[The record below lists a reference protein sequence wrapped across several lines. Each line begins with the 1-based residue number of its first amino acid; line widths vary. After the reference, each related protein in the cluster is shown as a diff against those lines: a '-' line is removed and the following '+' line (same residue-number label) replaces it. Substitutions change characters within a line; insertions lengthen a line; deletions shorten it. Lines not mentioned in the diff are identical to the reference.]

1 MGLSRSAPEFFPQ
14 TKSYPPRSCPHC
26 LPPTSKSRS
35 SLNKR
40 RSLSPRLKAQRRIE
54 MNILISNQYGRVQG
68 EVGGTGLTLAVTAQ
82 TPRRESVQLQTRL
95 DSIEQL
101 LHLLAI
107 MRAVERRIEQ
117 FQLRDAKATQST
129 EPEGAFDESI
139 CAEGELFSTN
149 GNSKNKIYGRFAQF
163 LIYEQVEQGRLRV
176 FFAVRDD
183 AKRVA
188 RFDLHPGEVQA
199 FHALAKRA
207 LFTWEQVDLLL
218 RDELSLSVGLNV
230 SGRGARFDVQ
240 TPLWHSQFCLNK
252 ANDLATLAVFTR
264 RAVNQERAIPIR
276 FGESANQ
283 FSLRKRND
291 GQVIAEFEHQRT
303 MEKIV
308 LSTLQL
314 YELETL
320 AQYALHRA
328 FEPVAIPLENHLPP
342 QATTAAQIA

>member
-1 MGLSRSAPEFFPQ
+1 
-14 TKSYPPRSCPHC
+14 
-26 LPPTSKSRS
+26 
-35 SLNKR
+35 
-40 RSLSPRLKAQRRIE
+40 
-54 MNILISNQYGRVQG
+54 MNILIANQYGRVQG
-68 EVGGTGLTLAVTAQ
+68 EVGGTSLTLAVGAE
-82 TPRRESVQLQTRL
+82 TPRRESVQLQTRI

-117 FQLRDAKATQST
+117 FQLRDAKATQPT
-129 EPEGAFDESI
+129 ETDGAFDEGI
-139 CAEGELFSTN
+139 CPEGELFTSN

-163 LIYEQVEQGRLRV
+163 LVYEQVDQGRLRV
-176 FFAVRDD
+176 FFAVRDE

-207 LFTWEQVDLLL
+207 LFACDQVDVLL
-218 RDELSLSVGLNV
+218 RDDLSLSIGLNV
-230 SGRGARFDVQ
+230 SGHGVRFETH
-240 TPLWHSQFCLNK
+240 TPLWHSQFVISK

-264 RAVNQERAIPIR
+264 RVINQEKAVPIR
-276 FGESANQ
+276 FGDDTNY

-291 GQVIAEFEHQRT
+291 GQVIAEFQSEGSI
-303 MEKIV
+303 EKIT

-314 YELETL
+314 LELEIL

-328 FEPVAIPLENHLPP
+328 FEPVNMRPRNPVPP
-342 QATTAAQIA
+342 PEPEAAAQIA